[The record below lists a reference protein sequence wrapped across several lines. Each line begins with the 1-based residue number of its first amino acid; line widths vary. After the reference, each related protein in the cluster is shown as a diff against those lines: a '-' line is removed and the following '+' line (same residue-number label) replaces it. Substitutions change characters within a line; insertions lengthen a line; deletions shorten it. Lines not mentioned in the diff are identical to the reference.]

1 MTKLSTRIAEL
12 NHLVTLATSQS
23 PFSSINKMSTSPLT
37 RRSPSQSPAFP
48 SNETLSPGA
57 SPYSANSRPF
67 VRHVS
72 APVSANAFKRL
83 DSSQGPSDR
92 QPSRLRVQHT
102 LLESPTLT
110 ETSEDGSE
118 AVVTASR
125 PFLGLGGPSL
135 PPDFGSTLTPLDG
148 TKRSFGRSKTGI
160 GMRRTEPE
168 KVERE
173 VTVNAAQNL
182 LTRCVSM
189 VFLSGLSDRPVC
201 RVPSSR

>member
-1 MTKLSTRIAEL
+1 M
-12 NHLVTLATSQS
+12 VTLATSIS
-23 PFSSINKMSTSPLT
+23 PFSSINKSTTSPLT
-37 RRSPSQSPAFP
+37 RRSPAHSPSFP

-72 APVSANAFKRL
+72 APVSAHAFNRL
-83 DSSQGPSDR
+83 DTSQGPSDR

-102 LLESPTLT
+102 LMESPTLT

-118 AVVTASR
+118 VISTTSR
-125 PFLGLGGPSL
+125 PFYGGLAGPSL
-135 PPDFGSTLTPLDG
+135 PPDFGSTVTSPSG
-148 TKRSFGRSKTGI
+148 AKRSFGRSKTGI
-160 GMRRTEPE
+160 GMRRAEPE

-182 LTRCVSM
+182 LTRYVLVAALRM
-189 VFLSGLSDRPVC
+189 RYGLTHILAYRAH
-201 RVPSSR
+201 SSRSPA

>member
-1 MTKLSTRIAEL
+1 LTKLSTRIAEL
-12 NHLVTLATSQS
+12 NNLVTLATSLS
-23 PFSSINKMSTSPLT
+23 PFSSINKMSTSPLS
-37 RRSPSQSPAFP
+37 RRSPSQSPSFP
-48 SNETLSPGA
+48 SNETLTPGA

-72 APVSANAFKRL
+72 APVSAHVFNRL
-83 DSSQGPSDR
+83 DIPQGPTDR

-118 AVVTASR
+118 SVAPTSR
-125 PFLGLGGPSL
+125 SLLGLGGPSL
-135 PPDFGSTLTPLDG
+135 PPDFGSTLTPPNG

-160 GMRRTEPE
+160 GMRRAEPE

-173 VTVNAAQNL
+173 VTVNAAQNS
-182 LTRCVSM
+182 LTR
-189 VFLSGLSDRPVC
+189 
-201 RVPSSR
+201 